1 MPININMEKGRQAVD
16 AYRLAH
22 SQLHQAAWHK
32 GVPEEHTPLLVKMV
46 EDLELQGFTSTE
58 TKFEPRKTEVLAK
71 FFAANEE
78 LNLLEASGD
87 IILAEG
93 MWR

>member
-1 MPININMEKGRQAVD
+1 MPINKKVEKGRNAVD

-22 SQLHQAAWHK
+22 SQLCSGGWHK
-32 GVPEEHTPLLVKMV
+32 GIPEEHTPLLVKLV
-46 EDLELQGFTSTE
+46 EDLELEGFTSTE
-58 TKFEPRKTEVLAK
+58 TEFGLKKTEILAK